1 MPDTGAP
8 WNIPY
13 VASTDLVSDWPA
25 DSLALANAIDSG
37 LDAAG
42 GLVAVKHAILTAT
55 QTENSV
61 SAGASFAVDNLS
73 ITHTLADASNKLII
87 HAYLGAA
94 AEGGN
99 TGRVGIAVLDGATKI
114 GVGAAAGSRSQVG
127 AGGRVTASSD
137 AEVVTMPSVTF
148 VYEPGDTSSHTYTV
162 HAVLIQSG
170 TQNVYINRAPSDTD
184 TTQRPR
190 AASAFVIQEVKV

>member
-13 VASTDLVSDWPA
+13 VAGTDLVRDWPTDSQELAEAVA
-25 DSLALANAIDSG
+25 DG

-61 SAGASFAVDNLS
+61 AAGASFAVDNLS
-73 ITHTLADASNKLII
+73 ITHTLADATNKLLI

-94 AEGGN
+94 AEDGN
-99 TGRVGIAVLDGATKI
+99 KGRVGIAVLDGATKI
-114 GVGAAAGSRSQVG
+114 GVGAAAGNRSQVG

-162 HAVLIQSG
+162 HAVLVQSVAK
-170 TQNVYINRAPSDTD
+170 NVYINRAASDTD
-184 TTQRPR
+184 STQRPR